1 MPAISRV
8 GVNQAGGII
17 TGPGASTVKA
27 EGARVTLKGD
37 SIAAH
42 GKSPHTAPVMVGA
55 SGTVFAE
62 GKPVCRAGDAATCGH
77 NSNGAS
83 TVFAG

>member
-1 MPAISRV
+1 MPAISRI
-8 GVNQAGGII
+8 GKNQAGGVIV
-17 TGPGASTVKA
+17 GPGASTVKA

-42 GKSPHTAPVMVGA
+42 GKAPHNSPTMVGA
-55 SGTVFAE
+55 SSTVFTE
-62 GKPVCRAGDAATCGH
+62 GKLVCRAGDSATCMH
-77 NSNGAS
+77 NCNGAS

>member
-8 GVNQAGGII
+8 GVNQAGGVIV
-17 TGPGASTVKA
+17 GPGASTVKA

-42 GKSPHTAPVMVGA
+42 GKPPHAAPVMVGA

-62 GKPVCRAGDAATCGH
+62 GKPVCREGDSATCGH

>member
-1 MPAISRV
+1 MPAITRV
-8 GVNQAGGII
+8 VKNQAGGVI

-42 GKSPHTAPVMVGA
+42 GKAPHNSPTMVGA

-62 GKPVCRAGDAATCGH
+62 GKPVCRAGDSATCGH